1 MGFFGKS
8 GKDMAAYVAEAR
20 ADERAVIVD
29 VRSVQEFA
37 QGHVEDAVNVPLDEL
52 VRIAE
57 HAPTTDIPLYVY
69 CLSGMRSARAC
80 SQLRAAGYEQV
91 VDMGEIDGYTG
102 PMVTG

>member
-29 VRSVQEFA
+29 VRSAQDFA
-37 QGHVEDAVNVPLDEL
+37 QGHVEGAVSVPLDEL
-52 VRIAE
+52 TRIAE

-80 SQLRAAGYEQV
+80 SQLRAAGYERV
-91 VDMGEIDGYTG
+91 MDMGGISSYTG
-102 PMVTG
+102 PVVTD